1 MNMGITIS
9 VIKSYVSI
17 IISIPIEMDHW
28 LGLSDILS
36 PSYWRDYIVVKL
48 PLRGRNLQS
57 INCS

>member
-28 LGLSDILS
+28 VGLSDILS
-36 PSYWRDYIVVKL
+36 TSYWRGYIVMIL
-48 PLRGRNLQS
+48 LIRGRNLQS
-57 INCS
+57 IN